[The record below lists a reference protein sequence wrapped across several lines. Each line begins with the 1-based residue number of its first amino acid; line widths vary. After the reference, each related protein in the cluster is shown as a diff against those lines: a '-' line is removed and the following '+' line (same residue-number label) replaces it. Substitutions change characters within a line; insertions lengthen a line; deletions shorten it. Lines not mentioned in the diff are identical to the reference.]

1 MQLTQATIIVL
12 IAVRNCRK
20 ISYAICITYFLQ
32 FLNQQNHKILSSV
45 KDQVETEMIEKV
57 VLYKLKN
64 DVYAQS
70 MPYQEEYAF
79 IEEWMR
85 KYYELPDGV
94 KWNGMGFSY
103 SLVD

>member
-1 MQLTQATIIVL
+1 MLLGTVEKYPTQSASL
-12 IAVRNCRK
+12 I
-20 ISYAICITYFLQ
+20 FLQ

-94 KWNGMGFSY
+94 KWNGFLILISR
-103 SLVD
+103 LNP

>member
-1 MQLTQATIIVL
+1 
-12 IAVRNCRK
+12 
-20 ISYAICITYFLQ
+20 
-32 FLNQQNHKILSSV
+32 
-45 KDQVETEMIEKV
+45 MIEKV

-94 KWNGMGFSY
+94 KWNGFLILISR
-103 SLVD
+103 LNP